1 MNKKRTCPGCGT
13 KLGKRK
19 LFCLSCW
26 RRAPLMLRLAYSRAD
41 TLAAQRLAHR
51 GLLNW
56 FKRDRADGYVVL
68 DDFVEARQSGE

>member
-1 MNKKRTCPGCGT
+1 
-13 KLGKRK
+13 
-19 LFCLSCW
+19 
-26 RRAPLMLRLAYSRAD
+26 MLRLAYSRAD